1 MSVAE
6 LTIAEL
12 RDAAE
17 LAATIAAAAEAGI
30 VRDLAT
36 GPAAASTIARR
47 AGLDER
53 AARLVILALEEAG
66 FARHSDG
73 GYELSERGRDELGET
88 GAAGGLPLWLT
99 NLSAWTRLPDVLR
112 SGAPVEDGG
121 TEKDPEALA
130 RFMAGMAAAP
140 AHRVAR
146 LADLSLER
154 VPHVERALDL
164 GGGPGH
170 IARAFVERGVRTTLL
185 DTPET
190 IDFVRDAYG
199 LANLSGLDLVG
210 RDFLSD
216 PLPDGPFDLVIMS
229 NITHIY
235 PADRNRSLLARVAR
249 VLAPGG
255 GVAIADF
262 VRGRSPRAARFALV
276 MLLRTEG
283 GDTYT
288 EHEYADWL
296 DSAGFN
302 GMRID
307 DLDAERQ
314 LVTARKQ
321 LVDS

>member
-6 LTIAEL
+6 LTITEL

-30 VRDLAT
+30 VRDLAS
-36 GPAAASTIARR
+36 GPADARTLAR
-47 AGLDER
+47 GAGLDER
-53 AARLVILALEEAG
+53 ATRLVILALEEAG
-66 FARHSDG
+66 FAQASDG
-73 GYELSERGRDELGET
+73 GYELSERGRAELGDT
-88 GAAGGLPLWLT
+88 GAAGGLPLWLK
-99 NLSAWTRLPDVLR
+99 NLSAWTRLPEVLR
-112 SGAPVEDGG
+112 SGDPVEEGG

-140 AHRVAR
+140 ARRVAR

-154 VPHVERALDL
+154 IPHVGRALDL

-170 IARAFVERGVRTTLL
+170 IAREFAARGVRTTLL

-190 IDFVRDAYG
+190 IEYVRDAYD
-199 LANLSGLDLVG
+199 LADLNGLDLVG

-216 PLPDGPFDLVIMS
+216 PLPEGPFDLVILS

-235 PADRNRSLLARVAR
+235 PADRNRSLLTRVAK
-249 VLAPGG
+249 VVAPGG
-255 GVAIADF
+255 GIAIADF

-288 EHEYADWL
+288 EREYADWL
-296 DSAGFN
+296 DSAGFD

-314 LVTARKQ
+314 LVTARRR
-321 LVDS
+321 VVES